1 MVGNGS
7 GCKWYLKLRLS
18 ESTAYFFFA
27 GSMRGGCLEHKGSQ
41 WKPHLGQTKDTLLF
55 ELHLWGTQ
63 GDLGFP
69 APPGGVQIRF
79 WTSRGGGSAPWL
91 RVGLD
96 EAELR
101 AAEEPERG
109 NLVPSGPASARAR
122 RRETG
127 AAVPSRSAC

>member
-27 GSMRGGCLEHKGSQ
+27 GSTRRGCLEHKGSQ
-41 WKPHLGQTKDTLLF
+41 WKPHLGQTKDTLLL

-69 APPGGVQIRF
+69 APPPGGADQVLDFTGRRRCPLAAVGAGQ
-79 WTSRGGGSAPWL
+79 SRAESSGGAGAWEP
-91 RVGLD
+91 G
-96 EAELR
+96 ALR
-101 AAEEPERG
+101 AGVYE
-109 NLVPSGPASARAR
+109 S
-122 RRETG
+122 
-127 AAVPSRSAC
+127 